1 MICFAYPVGLCLGSG
16 SLLSLLVYSGRY
28 YSPRMEQAEPAAAGT
43 DATKDEALSYR
54 ASLLPSSLAFW
65 YTCS

>member
-1 MICFAYPVGLCLGSG
+1 MGRGRGCSF
-16 SLLSLLVYSGRY
+16 LLQGREAIFLA
-28 YSPRMEQAEPAAAGT
+28 SAAAGT
-43 DATKDEALSYR
+43 DGTKDEALSYR

>member
-1 MICFAYPVGLCLGSG
+1 
-16 SLLSLLVYSGRY
+16 
-28 YSPRMEQAEPAAAGT
+28 MEQAEPAAAGT